1 MGAFILKLIFNQMET
16 SAKSK
21 IRLGLFISIAA
32 LLFVGA
38 VFYLGKKRN
47 LFTDTFNIHGIFG
60 NVSGLQ
66 VGNNV
71 RFAGITVGSISNIL
85 ILNDTSVKVDMV
97 IENSTKKFIKKDS
110 YASIGTEGLMG
121 DRVVNITQG
130 TFASSSI
137 EENEEIKTMEPV
149 ETDAILTSL
158 QATGENAEFITS
170 QLAEI
175 FFKINSGEG
184 VLGRLIQDSAF
195 AGNLTKT
202 IDNLKSGTEGFSQN
216 MEAAKHS
223 FFLRGY
229 YKKKNKEKEEQK
241 KEVEETKEQN
251 DKEKK

>member
-1 MGAFILKLIFNQMET
+1 MEP

-21 IRLGLFISIAA
+21 IRLGIFILTAI

-47 LFTDTFNIHGIFG
+47 LFTATFDIHGTFR

-66 VGNNV
+66 IGNNV
-71 RFAGITVGSISNIL
+71 RFAGITVGTIGNIL
-85 ILNDTSVKVDMV
+85 ILSDTSVKVDMV

-110 YASIGTEGLMG
+110 YATIGSEGLMG

-130 TFASSSI
+130 TFASASI
-137 EENEEIKTMEPV
+137 EEGEEIKTMEPA

-158 QATGENAEFITS
+158 QATGENAEIITN

-175 FFKINSGEG
+175 FYKINSGEG

-195 AGNLTKT
+195 AGNLTET
-202 IDNLKSGTEGFSQN
+202 ITNLKTGTEGFSQN

-223 FFLRGY
+223 LFLRGY
-229 YKKKNKEKEEQK
+229 YKKKAKEKENAGEQQSAEKDK
-241 KEVEETKEQN
+241 KEKS
-251 DKEKK
+251 DKK

>member
-1 MGAFILKLIFNQMET
+1 MEP

-21 IRLGLFISIAA
+21 IRLGLFILTAA

-38 VFYLGKKRN
+38 VFYLGKKKN
-47 LFTDTFNIHGIFG
+47 LFTATFNVHGTFR

-66 VGNNV
+66 LGNNV
-71 RFAGITVGSISNIL
+71 RFAGITVGTIGNIV
-85 ILNDTSVKVDMV
+85 ILSDTSVKVEMV

-110 YASIGTEGLMG
+110 YATIGSEGLMG

-137 EENEEIKTMEPV
+137 EEGDEIQTLEPA
-149 ETDAILTSL
+149 ETDAILASL
-158 QATGENAEFITS
+158 QATGENAEFITN

-175 FFKINSGEG
+175 FFKINSGQG

-195 AGNLTKT
+195 AGNLSQT
-202 IDNLKSGTEGFSQN
+202 IDNLKAGTEGFSQN

-223 FFLRGY
+223 VFLRGY
-229 YKKKNKEKEEQK
+229 YKKKQKARDEQKKDLEEQK
-241 KEVEETKEQN
+241 EK
-251 DKEKK
+251 DKEDLKNK

>member
-1 MGAFILKLIFNQMET
+1 MEP

-21 IRLGLFISIAA
+21 IRLGIFITIAV
-32 LLFVGA
+32 LLFVAA

-47 LFTDTFNIHGIFG
+47 LFTATFSIHGTFG

-85 ILNDTSVKVDMV
+85 ILSDTSVRVDMV

-121 DRVVNITQG
+121 DRVVNISQG

-137 EENEEIKTMEPV
+137 EENEEIKTLDPV

-158 QATGENAEFITS
+158 QATGENAEFITA

-184 VLGRLIQDSAF
+184 VIGRLIQDSAF
-195 AGNLTKT
+195 AGDLTQT

-241 KEVEETKEQN
+241 KEVEESQ
-251 DKEKK
+251 KEKQEKK